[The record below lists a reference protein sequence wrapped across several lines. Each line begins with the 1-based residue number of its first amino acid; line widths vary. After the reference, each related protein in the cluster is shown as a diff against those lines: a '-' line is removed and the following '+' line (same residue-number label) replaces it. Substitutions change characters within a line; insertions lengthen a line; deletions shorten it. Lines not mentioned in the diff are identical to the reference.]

1 MKRPSTGPQKCTF
14 FHRCFLALRRK
25 IMNIRVSL
33 LMGGLLAVASPLA
46 ANAEAVQVFAVQTAQ
61 PSVMDFRGLG
71 TATYSNSTGTSNGI
85 TLGSTSSFNV
95 SNNLA
100 ASKEYTGATSALV
113 QFTGENAANRTN
125 FQQSIGTSA
134 GAANSISA
142 AESTA
147 TSAHNTASS
156 NAQGKT
162 SALFGNNFNEYQ
174 SNFNREAALATDS
187 SGNTDH
193 SSLIAKTGTTTTTTG
208 SGSSATTSTTSPTLA
223 GKVIKKTD
231 SNNAVS
237 YELEAY
243 TADEYAA
250 AKTTAYDSA
259 YSDAYSTA
267 YSSASSE
274 SFKFDTASSLSGVVK
289 GDFLTINTGG
299 SSISQTTSEIQ
310 STATESANAVHGSSF
325 TADETITV
333 AAGETK
339 THAASGKTFSEAGT
353 YTVNAD
359 GNTQTEWQRDYD
371 ETYNSVFASA
381 ATGGSNSSASNV
393 VVEGIGNI
401 ANVGTQE
408 TSMFQVDLMARN
420 ATGEATENGTA
431 SGSSSATLNTVSNA
445 NVTSSQFASAFIQS
459 FAPNDIPDALLDTP
473 AVVGFG
479 TTTN

>member
-1 MKRPSTGPQKCTF
+1 
-14 FHRCFLALRRK
+14 
-25 IMNIRVSL
+25 MNIRVSL
-33 LMGGLLAVASPLA
+33 LMGGLLGVASPLA

-95 SNNLA
+95 SNNLS

-113 QFTGENAANRTN
+113 QFTGEDAANRTN

-147 TSAHNTASS
+147 TSAHNTAAS
-156 NAQGKT
+156 NASGKT
-162 SALFGNNFNEYQ
+162 NSLFGNNFNEYQ
-174 SNFNREAALATDS
+174 NNFNREAATTLIGGQGADK
-187 SGNTDH
+187 NDTDH
-193 SSLIAKTGTTTTTTG
+193 TALIAKTGTTTTGNTTT
-208 SGSSATTSTTSPTLA
+208 APTLA
-223 GKVIKKTD
+223 GKVIKNTD
-231 SNNAVS
+231 SSTGDVS

-243 TADEYAA
+243 TAAEYDA
-250 AKTTAYDSA
+250 AKTAAYDSN
-259 YSDAYSTA
+259 YTEAYSTA
-267 YSSASSE
+267 YSSASTE

-289 GDFLTINTGG
+289 GDFLTVNTGG

-310 STATESANAVHGSSF
+310 STATESANKVHGSAFVSS
-325 TADETITV
+325 ETITV

-339 THAASGKTFSEAGT
+339 THAGSGRTFSEAGT
-353 YTVNAD
+353 YTVNSD
-359 GNTQTEWQRDYD
+359 GKTNSEWQRDYD
-371 ETYNSVFASA
+371 ETYNSVFAAA
-381 ATGGSNSSASNV
+381 ATGGSNSSQSNV
-393 VVEGIGNI
+393 IVEGIGNI

-459 FAPNDIPDALLDTP
+459 FAPNDIPDSLLATP
-473 AVVGFG
+473 AVVLG
-479 TTTN
+479 TN

>member
-1 MKRPSTGPQKCTF
+1 MKRPSTGPRECTF
-14 FHRCFLALRRK
+14 LHRCFLALRRK
-25 IMNIRVSL
+25 TMNIRVSL

-61 PSVMDFRGLG
+61 PSTMDFRGLG

-95 SNNLA
+95 SNNLS

-147 TSAHNTASS
+147 TSAHNTAAS
-156 NAQGKT
+156 NADGKT
-162 SALFGNNFNEYQ
+162 SGLFGSNFNEYTN
-174 SNFNREAALATDS
+174 NFNREAATTVIAT
-187 SGNTDH
+187 GNDAGKTDH
-193 SSLIAKTGTTTTTTG
+193 TALIAKTGTTTEGNTTTD
-208 SGSSATTSTTSPTLA
+208 PTLA
-223 GKVIKKTD
+223 GNVVKKTD
-231 SNNAVS
+231 ANTGDVS

-243 TADEYAA
+243 TAAEYDA
-250 AKTTAYDSA
+250 AKTSAYDSA
-259 YSDAYSTA
+259 YTEAYSTA
-267 YSSASSE
+267 YSSASAE

-289 GDFLTINTGG
+289 GDFLTVNTGG

-339 THAASGKTFSEAGT
+339 THAGSGKTFSQAGT

-359 GNTQTEWQRDYD
+359 GKTNTEWQRDYD
-371 ETYNSVFASA
+371 ETYNSVFAAA

-393 VVEGIGNI
+393 IVEGIGNI

-431 SGSSSATLNTVSNA
+431 SGSSAATLNTVSNA

-459 FAPNDIPDALLDTP
+459 FAPNDIPDSLLATP
-473 AVVGFG
+473 AVVLGV
-479 TTTN
+479 N